1 MKSTASSSKRTL
13 LRKNLTRFAPLWGM
27 YLMCLLLGLFM
38 LASDNYP
45 EYWLAHSMAALI
57 KNMPPINAGY
67 ALLAA
72 LVLFGDLFNSR
83 MCNALHAMPVKR
95 STFYAANLKAGLLF
109 SLVPTAVMAVIAG
122 VLLNAYCV
130 VVNAWQLAALWW
142 VGTNLQYLFFF
153 GLAVFSV
160 MLSGS
165 RFAAAVFY
173 GMFNFGSMLAFFL
186 IDSLYTPLLL
196 GVVTPLAP
204 FYWFCPVAKLTD
216 MDYARTNVEW
226 KNAYQ
231 SEGVGSFTVPTE
243 GWMYLAILAAIG
255 AVLLVLALV
264 LYRRR
269 QLECAGDFLSSRKLA
284 PVFLIV
290 FSLLCASGFYSVFTI
305 FLGYQANGW
314 VMVAAGLVSGWFA
327 ALMFLR
333 RSTRVFQPVNFLGLA
348 LLAAALGL
356 SLYATKIDPLG
367 IESWVPDAQEVKA
380 VHLDYGYGAGYDA
393 KDPAEIA
400 DMLRI
405 HQLALEDH
413 LEGTQEAVN
422 TAPILSDNPEGRRA
436 VPVRLIYHLEG
447 GWTAQRDYTIWLDD
461 EEGDIARHYLSSI
474 CAVFGNVYENNGSES
489 HIASRKEL
497 LRMAAP
503 AQQITLDSV
512 NLPEEYLTEEAVR
525 SLLEA
530 IADDCEAGTTTQ
542 HYGYHAPILS
552 VGENPSHPDAWD
564 VEGFSLWIDFENRS
578 IPLTVFGDCENTMS
592 WLKQTGVLEQVLEK
606 YGHYTLYDWFSI
618 Q

>member
-27 YLMCLLLGLFM
+27 YLLCLLLGLFM
-38 LASDNYP
+38 LASDNSP
-45 EYWLAHSMAALI
+45 EYWLAHSMCSLI
-57 KNMPPINAGY
+57 RVMPPINAIY

-83 MCNALHAMPVKR
+83 MCNAIHAMPVKR
-95 STFYAANLKAGLLF
+95 SALYLASLKAGLLF
-109 SLVPTAVMAVIAG
+109 SLIPTAVMAVIAG

-142 VGTNLQYLFFF
+142 VGSNLQYLFFF
-153 GLAVFSV
+153 GLAAFSA

-165 RFAAAVFY
+165 RFAAMVFY

-196 GVVTPLAP
+196 GVVTPMAP
-204 FYWFCPVAKLTD
+204 FYWLCPVVKLTD

-231 SEGVGSFTVPTE
+231 TEGVGNFTVPTE

-290 FSLLCASGFYSVFTI
+290 FSLLCASGFYSVFTL

-314 VMVAAGLVSGWFA
+314 VMVAAGLVAGWFA

-333 RSTRVFQPVNFLGLA
+333 RSARVFQPVSFLGLA

-356 SLYATKIDPLG
+356 SLYATKVDPLG
-367 IESWVPDAQEVKA
+367 IESWVPNAQEVKS
-380 VHLDYGYGAGYDA
+380 VHLDFGYGAGYRTE
-393 KDPAEIA
+393 DPAEIA

-405 HQLALEDH
+405 HALALEDH

-422 TAPILSDNPEGRRA
+422 SAPILSDNPQERRA
-436 VPVRLIYHLEG
+436 VPVRLIYHLEN
-447 GWTAQRDYTIWLDD
+447 GWTTQREYTIWLDD
-461 EEGDIARHYLSSI
+461 EEGDLAKHYLSSV
-474 CAVFGNVYENNGSES
+474 CSVFGNVYETNGSES
-489 HIASRKEL
+489 HIASREEL

-503 AQQITLDSV
+503 AQQIMLDSV
-512 NLPEEYLTEEAVR
+512 NLPEEYLTEEAVQ

-530 IADDCEAGTTTQ
+530 IADDCEAGTMTQ
-542 HYGYHAPILS
+542 HYSYHAPILN
-552 VGENPSHPDAWD
+552 VGENPNHPDAWD
-564 VEGFSLWIDFENRS
+564 LEGFSLWIDFENRS
-578 IPLTVFGDCENTMS
+578 IPLTVFGDCENTMR
-592 WLKQTGVLEQVLEK
+592 WLKQTGVLKQVLDK
-606 YGHYTLYDWFSI
+606 YTPYTLYEGFSI

>member
-38 LASDNYP
+38 LASDSSP

-57 KNMPPINAGY
+57 KTMPPINAGY

-95 STFYAANLKAGLLF
+95 GTFYAANLKAGLLF

-231 SEGVGSFTVPTE
+231 NEGVGSFTVPTE
-243 GWMYLAILAAIG
+243 GWVYLAILAAIG

-356 SLYATKIDPLG
+356 SLYAIKVDPLG

-393 KDPAEIA
+393 KNSAEIA

-405 HQLALEDH
+405 HALALEDH

-461 EEGDIARHYLSSI
+461 EEGDLAKHYLSSI

-489 HIASRKEL
+489 HIASREEL

-542 HYGYHAPILS
+542 HYSYHAPILS

-564 VEGFSLWIDFENRS
+564 VEGFSLWIDFANRS

-606 YGHYTLYDWFSI
+606 YEHYTLYDWFSI